1 MASMGPSGVKHRVD
15 KKKKELKQW
24 RKKNNSTRK
33 KLVTLGVV
41 RSKKMNFKSVEI
53 KRNKNETQVKYLARK
68 EKHIKHLISEEREKA
83 RRGKR
88 LLQTTRDLN
97 SIDKK
102 ISGKGKSKRSKRK
115 SSKRKSSKRKSK
127 KGGFFSFNFFKKGC
141 NKYQTSERIADKKN
155 CKKDKNCY
163 YEVRGSAGTFCYNK
177 PNKSKKKKKK
187 GTRKRK

>member
-97 SIDKK
+97 SLDKK
-102 ISGKGKSKRSKRK
+102 ISGKGKRK

-127 KGGFFSFNFFKKGC
+127 GGFFSFNFFKKGC
-141 NKYQTSERIADKKN
+141 DKYQTSERMADKKN

-163 YEVRGSAGTFCYNK
+163 YEVRGSAGTFCYKK
-177 PNKSKKKKKK
+177 PNKSKKIIKKKK

>member
-1 MASMGPSGVKHRVD
+1 MASMGPSGIKYRVD
-15 KKKKELKQW
+15 KKKKELKAW
-24 RKKNNSTRK
+24 REKNTSTRK

-53 KRNKNETQVKYLARK
+53 KRNKNETQTHYLARK
-68 EKHIKHLISEEREKA
+68 EKHIKRLISEEREKA

-115 SSKRKSSKRKSK
+115 KSK
-127 KGGFFSFNFFKKGC
+127 KR
-141 NKYQTSERIADKKN
+141 E
-155 CKKDKNCY
+155 
-163 YEVRGSAGTFCYNK
+163 
-177 PNKSKKKKKK
+177 KKKKRK

>member
-1 MASMGPSGVKHRVD
+1 MASMGPSGIKYRVD
-15 KKKKELKQW
+15 KKKKELKAW
-24 RKKNNSTRK
+24 REKNTSTRK

-53 KRNKNETQVKYLARK
+53 KRNKNETQTHYLARK
-68 EKHIKHLISEEREKA
+68 EKHIKRLISEEREKA

-115 SSKRKSSKRKSK
+115 KSKRR
-127 KGGFFSFNFFKKGC
+127 
-141 NKYQTSERIADKKN
+141 E
-155 CKKDKNCY
+155 
-163 YEVRGSAGTFCYNK
+163 
-177 PNKSKKKKKK
+177 KKKKRK